1 MKKIRSCLA
10 YPQCCEVGVTYT
22 LKNEKTTWVN
32 NAVKYHTNADQ
43 RQKQPMA
50 LCCQKQAIKLI
61 EHNDVTYHIIHL
73 ASVLSRHI
81 HIGKIFISE

>member
-1 MKKIRSCLA
+1 MK
-10 YPQCCEVGVTYT
+10 
-22 LKNEKTTWVN
+22 KTTWIN

-73 ASVLSRHI
+73 ASVLSKH
-81 HIGKIFISE
+81 FILAKFLLVNNLEF